1 MPSVNETIRRPL
13 PAARVTLIRSRV
25 SILGQ
30 INECWPR
37 PLAQFGPCA
46 SLLLVGRHRGVAAR
60 WWCRTFPCTVVVVR
74 GSQANTGLWA
84 LLAAVLDLAS
94 LGQYRL
100 SEIVA
105 PA

>member
-1 MPSVNETIRRPL
+1 VVNEKIRRPL
-13 PAARVTLIRSRV
+13 PARGSNPDPQPG

-30 INECWPR
+30 INECYR
-37 PLAQFGPCA
+37 TPLVQLGPCA
-46 SLLLVGRHRGVAAR
+46 SLLLVTRYRGVAATLVV
-60 WWCRTFPCTVVVVR
+60 RTFLGVVVR
-74 GSQANTGLWA
+74 GSQANGELWA
-84 LLAAVLDLAS
+84 LPAAVLDLAS

>member
-1 MPSVNETIRRPL
+1 MNEKIRRPL
-13 PAARVTLIRSRV
+13 PAAGVTLIRSRA

-30 INECWPR
+30 INECQPT
-37 PLAQFGPCA
+37 PLAQVGPCA
-46 SLLLVGRHRGVAAR
+46 SLLLATRYRGVAAR
-60 WWCRTFPCTVVVVR
+60 WWCRTFLGVVMR
-74 GSQANTGLWA
+74 GSQANGELWA
-84 LLAAVLDLAS
+84 LPAAVLDLAS

>member
-1 MPSVNETIRRPL
+1 M
-13 PAARVTLIRSRV
+13 RSRV

-30 INECWPR
+30 INECSPT
-37 PLAQFGPCA
+37 PLVQLGPCA
-46 SLLLVGRHRGVAAR
+46 SLLLATRYRGVAAR
-60 WWCRTFPCTVVVVR
+60 WWCRTFLGVVM
-74 GSQANTGLWA
+74 GGCQANGELWA
-84 LLAAVLDLAS
+84 LPAAVLDLAS